1 MPDPT
6 PIPSASALARAVEAS
21 ERNRDEIWDEA
32 IEAARA
38 AIRRCPGAQ
47 APGWPTGFVYYL
59 TKSAVDDALRA
70 LRRDTPD
77 AR

>member
-21 ERNRDEIWDEA
+21 ERNRREEVDRGWRAGFEA
-32 IEAARA
+32 LHAAVA
-38 AIRRCPGAQ
+38 ESLSG
-47 APGWPTGFVYYL
+47 
-59 TKSAVDDALRA
+59 DALWLLNNKAHLVLVEHDRA

-77 AR
+77 VG